1 MFYYLYN
8 NNKRFFSKLIYRYK
22 RNITCIHNYV
32 CNKDIERK
40 TAVFYQAHIELL
52 QKPTF

>member
-1 MFYYLYN
+1 MFILA
-8 NNKRFFSKLIYRYK
+8 KLIYRYK
-22 RNITCIHNYV
+22 RNKICIHNYV

-52 QKPTF
+52 QNTYILITLG